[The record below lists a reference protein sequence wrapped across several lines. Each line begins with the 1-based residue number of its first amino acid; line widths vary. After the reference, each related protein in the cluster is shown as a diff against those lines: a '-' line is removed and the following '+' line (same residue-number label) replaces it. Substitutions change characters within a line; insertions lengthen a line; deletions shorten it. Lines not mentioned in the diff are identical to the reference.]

1 MRKFEKRC
9 LCMTETL
16 LIFRKPIK
24 AYIATLNE
32 EEATEENSTYYQ
44 SKWEEYQQFSKAMS
58 EWIKGREV
66 DIKPQDSISQ
76 VSSKGSKNSKASSV
90 RTVASTERMKEEA
103 KLEGLKVRVE
113 MLRKRREIEEKERLL
128 KQQREDYELEVEMKL
143 AEAKAN
149 VFKKYDNPESSD
161 EESLLTK
168 SDDKVDSSGVH
179 NLIRSQ
185 TEISRMMIDQ
195 QKLVSLPR
203 RELQIFDGKVQDYR
217 AFIAAFEHNIE
228 QLTDNNQDRL
238 YYLQQFT
245 SGRPRELVRSCMGKD
260 PKRGYEQARRELEEE
275 YGDDFRIL
283 SSYRKEIEMM
293 QPIKGENSAAMKD
306 YLTFC
311 VVFGNAINESEILRK
326 LDQTESIMK
335 LVSKLPYRLRE
346 RWRLQAYR
354 IKGKSHKLAGF
365 HDYVEFV
372 REQVKIATDSI
383 YGDISMESSKDCS
396 KFRQNRKSF
405 KGFSTIIQEQKS
417 RSKNE
422 GKSLEYTKCL
432 YCGNNH
438 MLEVCREL
446 GSKTH
451 EEKLIFL
458 RTKGLCFRCLDGNH
472 ISKDC
477 KQDRLICKVCRKLH
491 PTVLHYGKQPERKPT
506 SQLGDCLNQAPRET
520 TTTVKTSCV
529 NTQPGTS
536 ICMGAG
542 VNKTSM
548 PVVPVRVKS
557 KSTNK
562 DVETYAFLDT
572 GSSDTFIS
580 ENLAKQLCVSGPKTK
595 ILLSTLPNDGLVDS
609 RFVVNLEVCDLQGLN
624 SLPLPTVYIQ
634 KRIPVNKED
643 IVTQDDLRKWPYLR
657 RVSIPDS
664 KATEVGLLIGQ
675 NAHKSLEPWEV
686 VNSQGDGPYA
696 VRTCLGWTVNG
707 PIKSGMKVHVNYV
720 SLRTID
726 EREHR
731 DLLRFVW
738 WPDGNTDQ
746 PLREYKMMVH
756 LFGAVSSPSCANYAL
771 HKTADDFGDG
781 FDKRTVEAVKENF
794 YVDDM
799 LKSVGTEEEAI
810 ILMKQLREL
819 LGRGGFRLTKW
830 VSNSRL
836 VLDTI
841 PKSERAEGIRS
852 LDMEKDKLPIDRALG
867 VSWCVESDQFQFRV
881 TVNERPYTR
890 KGILSIVA
898 SIYDPLGFLAPFVLV
913 AKRILQDLCRMKLAW
928 DDDIPDE
935 HLKCWKRWLLEL
947 PKLKDFKVNRCR
959 KSDGYDNVRNT
970 QLHLFSDA
978 SESGY
983 GVAAYVRFVNEEN
996 QIHCA
1001 FVMGKA
1007 RVAPL
1012 KQITIPRLEL
1022 TAATVSVRLFKSLE
1036 RDLHIK
1042 LDSVTFWTDSTSVI
1056 RYVSNSSARYHTFVA
1071 NRVAIITD
1079 TSQPS
1084 QWSYVESSENPADD
1098 ASRGLYADDLIR
1110 CHRWILGPDFLWLHE
1125 NEWPL
1130 RQKFERDIS
1139 LKDPEVKKTATV
1151 AATSTN
1157 VAQNTMNEL
1166 ISKYSSWFKLKCHIA
1181 WMLKLMSV
1189 LKQLS
1194 DLRKSLKGQEPMEI
1208 DEKMRHARQRRYKMN
1223 LSVSDLEEAEVSV
1236 VKFVQNQAFPDEI
1249 ASLRDN
1255 SKGGSVKKR
1264 SPIYKLDPRYK
1275 DGVLRVGGRLSR
1287 SAMPECEKH
1296 QYILPK
1302 KSIVSEMIMREIHTQ
1317 LYHGGRAMT
1326 LSHLRRKYW
1335 VVSAHALVR
1344 KCINQCVTCRRLRAK
1359 AGEQKMADLPTS
1371 RITPDEPPFTRVGV
1385 DFFGP
1390 FNVKQGRSLVKRYGV
1405 VFTCFAIRAVHLEVA
1420 HALDTDSCINALRR
1434 FIARRGQ
1441 VGEIWSDNGTNLV
1454 ATDRELKRSIQEWND
1469 SKIRS
1474 EMLQVNVDWKYSPPT
1489 GSHYGGVWERQI
1501 RTVRQILNVLLRS
1514 QTLSDES
1521 LQTFLC
1527 EVEATI
1533 NSRPLTT
1540 VSLDLNDVEPLTPN
1554 HLLLLKGKPNLPPG
1568 VFVKTDVYVRRRW
1581 RQAQFLADLF
1591 WKRWLREYL
1600 PQLQQRQKWLK
1611 PKRNFEPGD
1620 IVLIV
1625 EDNAPRNSW
1634 LMGRITSVLSD
1645 QRGEVR
1651 RVKVKTASSELERP
1665 IAKLCLL
1672 LEADE

>member
-1 MRKFEKRC
+1 ME
-9 LCMTETL
+9 
-16 LIFRKPIK
+16 PI
-24 AYIATLNE
+24 ALMADI
-32 EEATEENSTYYQ
+32 EAMFYQ
-44 SKWEEYQQFSKAMS
+44 
-58 EWIKGREV
+58 
-66 DIKPQDSISQ
+66 
-76 VSSKGSKNSKASSV
+76 
-90 RTVASTERMKEEA
+90 
-103 KLEGLKVRVE
+103 VRV
-113 MLRKRREIEEKERLL
+113 
-128 KQQREDYELEVEMKL
+128 Q
-143 AEAKAN
+143 
-149 VFKKYDNPESSD
+149 
-161 EESLLTK
+161 
-168 SDDKVDSSGVH
+168 
-179 NLIRSQ
+179 
-185 TEISRMMIDQ
+185 
-195 QKLVSLPR
+195 
-203 RELQIFDGKVQDYR
+203 
-217 AFIAAFEHNIE
+217 
-228 QLTDNNQDRL
+228 
-238 YYLQQFT
+238 
-245 SGRPRELVRSCMGKD
+245 
-260 PKRGYEQARRELEEE
+260 
-275 YGDDFRIL
+275 
-283 SSYRKEIEMM
+283 
-293 QPIKGENSAAMKD
+293 
-306 YLTFC
+306 
-311 VVFGNAINESEILRK
+311 
-326 LDQTESIMK
+326 
-335 LVSKLPYRLRE
+335 
-346 RWRLQAYR
+346 
-354 IKGKSHKLAGF
+354 
-365 HDYVEFV
+365 
-372 REQVKIATDSI
+372 
-383 YGDISMESSKDCS
+383 
-396 KFRQNRKSF
+396 
-405 KGFSTIIQEQKS
+405 
-417 RSKNE
+417 
-422 GKSLEYTKCL
+422 
-432 YCGNNH
+432 
-438 MLEVCREL
+438 
-446 GSKTH
+446 
-451 EEKLIFL
+451 
-458 RTKGLCFRCLDGNH
+458 
-472 ISKDC
+472 
-477 KQDRLICKVCRKLH
+477 
-491 PTVLHYGKQPERKPT
+491 
-506 SQLGDCLNQAPRET
+506 
-520 TTTVKTSCV
+520 
-529 NTQPGTS
+529 
-536 ICMGAG
+536 
-542 VNKTSM
+542 
-548 PVVPVRVKS
+548 
-557 KSTNK
+557 
-562 DVETYAFLDT
+562 
-572 GSSDTFIS
+572 
-580 ENLAKQLCVSGPKTK
+580 
-595 ILLSTLPNDGLVDS
+595 
-609 RFVVNLEVCDLQGLN
+609 
-624 SLPLPTVYIQ
+624 
-634 KRIPVNKED
+634 
-643 IVTQDDLRKWPYLR
+643 
-657 RVSIPDS
+657 
-664 KATEVGLLIGQ
+664 
-675 NAHKSLEPWEV
+675 
-686 VNSQGDGPYA
+686 
-696 VRTCLGWTVNG
+696 
-707 PIKSGMKVHVNYV
+707 
-720 SLRTID
+720 
-726 EREHR
+726 REHR

-756 LFGAVSSPSCANYAL
+756 LFGAVSPSCANYAL

-841 PKSERAEGIRS
+841 PKGERAEGIKS
-852 LDMEKDKLPIDRALG
+852 LDMEKDKLPIDRTLG

-935 HLKCWKRWLLEL
+935 HLKCWKKWLLEL
-947 PKLKDFKVNRCR
+947 PKLKDFKVNRCL

-1012 KQITIPRLEL
+1012 KQVTIPRLEL

-1042 LDSVTFWTDSTSVI
+1042 LDGVTFWTDSTSVI
-1056 RYVSNSSARYHTFVA
+1056 RYVSYSSARYHTFVA

-1130 RQKFERDIS
+1130 RQKFDRDIS

-1157 VAQNTMNEL
+1157 VAKNTMNEL

-1208 DEKMRHARQRRYKMN
+1208 DEKMRHPRQRRFKMN

-1317 LYHGGRAMT
+1317 LHHGGRALT

-1335 VVSAHALVR
+1335 V
-1344 KCINQCVTCRRLRAK
+1344 
-1359 AGEQKMADLPTS
+1359 
-1371 RITPDEPPFTRVGV
+1371 
-1385 DFFGP
+1385 
-1390 FNVKQGRSLVKRYGV
+1390 GRSLVKRYGV

-1454 ATDRELKRSIQEWND
+1454 ATDRELKQNIQEWND

-1521 LQTFLC
+1521 LQTCLC